1 MPITII
7 QPRPTP
13 QFVHRDG
20 GASSDSDS
28 DAGGVDLEG
37 DVSMSMGR
45 PSKRAKYGDDIV
57 TPGEVITDDTQYM
70 RYVKPPPPTSLI
82 FKSSFPLIQIP
93 EVMEPT
99 SFPTPS
105 APPSPPP

>member
-13 QFVHRDG
+13 QFVYRDG

-28 DAGGVDLEG
+28 DAGGGVDLEG
-37 DVSMSMGR
+37 DVSMSTGR
-45 PSKRAKYGDDIV
+45 PYKRAKYGDDIV

-70 RYVKPPPPTSLI
+70 RYVKPARLPSHLPKTSLH
-82 FKSSFPLIQIP
+82 
-93 EVMEPT
+93 
-99 SFPTPS
+99 
-105 APPSPPP
+105 

>member
-1 MPITII
+1 MAITII

-13 QFVHRDG
+13 QFIHRDG

-28 DAGGVDLEG
+28 DTGGGVDLEG
-37 DVSMSMGR
+37 DISMTMGR

-70 RYVKPPPPTSLI
+70 RYVTFPIHPPPWEAHFCIIHRCLSLFLQATSH
-82 FKSSFPLIQIP
+82 
-93 EVMEPT
+93 
-99 SFPTPS
+99 
-105 APPSPPP
+105 